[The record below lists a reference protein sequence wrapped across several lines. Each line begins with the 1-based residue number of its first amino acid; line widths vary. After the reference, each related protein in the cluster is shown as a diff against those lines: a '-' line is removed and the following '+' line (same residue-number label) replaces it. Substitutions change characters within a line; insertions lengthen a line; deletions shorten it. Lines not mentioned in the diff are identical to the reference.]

1 MSMKDIIWVAGILI
15 AMGATWGMTSQR
27 INAMEK
33 DMDRLE
39 NAIILFTKME
49 SRIAV
54 IETEVKNINKKLDA
68 MNNLGRLGK
77 ECTAYYH

>member
-1 MSMKDIIWVAGILI
+1 MSLRDTVWIVGIILALGV
-15 AMGATWGMTSQR
+15 TWGMTSQR

-39 NAIILFTKME
+39 QAIQLFTKIE

-54 IETEVKNINKKLDA
+54 IEAEVKNINKKLD
-68 MNNLGRLGK
+68 RL
-77 ECTAYYH
+77 